1 METGKGRGMAVVKK
15 LRSLLREN
23 KGDEAVSFLMTTAML
38 VLIFAVLVAGLIYIM
53 QYYNAS
59 YICRRVVRSIEV
71 TGVYDETETMS
82 IVDKMQSSGLEDINV
97 QVDAVYYSGR
107 KIQLRQT
114 FSVTL
119 TASYRITILSLG
131 ANPVMITL
139 PVTVK
144 VAGMSEVYWRS

>member
-1 METGKGRGMAVVKK
+1 MAALKR
-15 LRSLLREN
+15 LRCLLREK

-38 VLIFAVLVAGLIYIM
+38 VLIFAVLVSAMIYIM

-59 YICRRVVRSIEV
+59 YMCRRVVRSIEI
-71 TGVYDETETMS
+71 TGVYDEAKTRS
-82 IVDKMQSSGLEDINV
+82 LISSLSGSDMEDIQI

-119 TASYRITILSLG
+119 KGSYRITILTLG
-131 ANPVMITL
+131 GNPVALDL
-139 PVTVK
+139 PIAVK
-144 VAGMSEVYWRS
+144 VAGMSEVYWR

>member
-1 METGKGRGMAVVKK
+1 MAVVKR
-15 LRSLLREN
+15 LRCLLREK

-38 VLIFAVLVAGLIYIM
+38 VLIFAVLVSGLIYIM

-59 YICRRVVRSIEV
+59 YMCRRVVRSIEIS
-71 TGVYDETETMS
+71 GIYDETETGNLISSMS
-82 IVDKMQSSGLEDINV
+82 NSDMEDIDV
-97 QVDAVYYSGR
+97 QVDAVYYSGN

-119 TASYRITILSLG
+119 TGSYRITILTLG
-131 ANPVMITL
+131 ENPITVDL
-139 PVTVK
+139 PIRVK

>member
-1 METGKGRGMAVVKK
+1 MAVVKK
-15 LRSLLREN
+15 LRSLLREK

-38 VLIFAVLVAGLIYIM
+38 VLIFAVLVSAMIYIM

-59 YICRRVVRSIEV
+59 YMCRRVVRSIEI
-71 TGVYDETETMS
+71 TGVYDEAETRS
-82 IVDKMQSSGLEDINV
+82 LISSLAGSDMEDIQI

-119 TASYRITILSLG
+119 TGIYRITILTLG
-131 ANPVMITL
+131 GNPVALDL
-139 PVTVK
+139 PIKVK
-144 VAGMSEVYWRS
+144 VAGMSEVYWR

>member
-1 METGKGRGMAVVKK
+1 MAALKR
-15 LRSLLREN
+15 LRCLLREK

-38 VLIFAVLVAGLIYIM
+38 VLIFAVLVSAMIYIM

-59 YICRRVVRSIEV
+59 YMCRRVVRSIEI
-71 TGVYDETETMS
+71 TGVYDEAETRS
-82 IVDKMQSSGLEDINV
+82 LISSLSGSDMEDIQV

-119 TASYRITILSLG
+119 TGSYRITILTLG
-131 ANPVMITL
+131 GNPVALDL
-139 PVTVK
+139 PITVK
-144 VAGMSEVYWRS
+144 VAGMSEVYWK